1 MNVTG
6 GERIMMD
13 EKKTIL
19 VVDDDPDAI
28 AFAES
33 VISDLGD
40 FNVLTAGDGEI
51 GLTIA
56 IASKPD
62 LIILDVTMPVKNGF
76 ETFNDLRKSDELKDT
91 PVIMLTG
98 IAHDS
103 GIAFRGKDMGHY
115 FGKEPAAFIDKPVD
129 PEKLQQEITKIFGI
143 K

>member
-1 MNVTG
+1 MG
-6 GERIMMD
+6 GKKMTD

-40 FNVLTAGDGEI
+40 FNVITAMDGES
-51 GLTIA
+51 GLSSA
-56 IASKPD
+56 KSFNPD

-76 ETFNDLRKSDELKDT
+76 ETFNDLRKSDDLKNT

-115 FGKEPAAFIDKPVD
+115 FGKEPEAFIDKPVD
-129 PEKLQQEITKIFGI
+129 PEKLQQEIKKILGI
-143 K
+143 Q

>member
-1 MNVTG
+1 MLTRG
-6 GERIMMD
+6 DRKIMD

-40 FNVLTAGDGEI
+40 FNVITAMDGES
-51 GLTIA
+51 GLTSA
-56 IASKPD
+56 KSFRPD

-76 ETFNDLRKSDELKDT
+76 ETFNDLRKSDDLKDT

-103 GIAFRGKDMGHY
+103 GIAFRGKDMGQY
-115 FGKEPAAFIDKPVD
+115 FGKEPEAFIDKPVD
-129 PEKLQQEITKIFGI
+129 PEKLQQEIKKVLGI
-143 K
+143 Q